1 MQNKGA
7 SSIVVYRQYL
17 HKFFSVLSIASVAA
31 SFLHASAQA
40 PSNDRKQIIP
50 ALLHREHVASVS
62 FAQIAGAKTILAE
75 AYGEQSPGV
84 AVGTTTLYNIASMS
98 KPISAEVL
106 LRVASDGKLSLDEPM
121 YKYWVDPDVAAD
133 PRSKLLTPRL
143 ALDHQTGFA
152 NWRRQTGG
160 KLTFTRD
167 PGTGF
172 GYSGEGYQYVAR
184 FAEKRTGKSFESLAQ
199 DLIFD
204 PSGMTR
210 TAYTQ
215 RPWMEGNTAQ
225 PTDKDGKW
233 LKPQIA
239 TQFVAADLVYTT
251 PTQYASFV
259 ESLMRG
265 AGETPAIR
273 NLRETVLIVDD
284 EEPVRRT
291 FREWLTGAGLNCDIL
306 TAHDAESAL
315 SLANEHVIDLAIL
328 DWALG
333 AGDDGLQ
340 LLQDLSTFHP
350 DVTAILVTGYA
361 NQATPLEAMRMGGRD
376 YLDKNHDLNRETFLQ
391 ARPMTTAMRNS
402 RRSSTP

>member
-17 HKFFSVLSIASVAA
+17 HKLFSVLSIASVAA
-31 SFLHASAQA
+31 SFLHASAKA

-84 AVGTTTLYNIASMS
+84 AVSTATLYNIASMS

-106 LRVASDGKLSLDEPM
+106 LRVASEGKLSLDEPM

-184 FAEKRTGKSFESLAQ
+184 FAEKRTGKSFETLAQ

-273 NLRETVLIVDD
+273 NLRETVLTDRKAEMCVGKLATACPD
-284 EEPVRRT
+284 EVGFGPGWEVVKTHGKT
-291 FREWLTGAGLNCDIL
+291 FLMHTGLDEGVFTLGYFDPELRAGVIL
-306 TAHDAESAL
+306 FTNSANGPRVILPILKLLDA
-315 SLANEHVIDLAIL
+315 D
-328 DWALG
+328 
-333 AGDDGLQ
+333 
-340 LLQDLSTFHP
+340 P
-350 DVTAILVTGYA
+350 DFIAY
-361 NQATPLEAMRMGGRD
+361 LEA
-376 YLDKNHDLNRETFLQ
+376 Q
-391 ARPMTTAMRNS
+391 V
-402 RRSSTP
+402 